1 MTLRFFDVAAF
12 IFVFCHFA
20 NTVEMIK
27 KKNAANNRRKLVL
40 FAAFVFKIGII
51 SCMPILR
58 VRKYRDLLLQQRL

>member
-27 KKNAANNRRKLVL
+27 KKMQQ
-40 FAAFVFKIGII
+40 II
-51 SCMPILR
+51 AENWCCLLHLYLR
-58 VRKYRDLLLQQRL
+58 